1 VSESEHLAAIARA
14 LLAGVMGPLVL
25 GGEVRPGHAIG
36 ARHALAFTQQVG
48 AGAVDAALF
57 DQVQRARVRRA
68 RRLVPVDALLPA
80 TDSEWAMGA
89 ALHDLLQA
97 VNPDFDGAL
106 RRSMAARILDVAIAT
121 LDRVPPPRS
130 AAEALSRHTWF
141 ARLMDLART
150 DTTVTWWAGSRTYR
164 GEPPAARLQAWPEL
178 RRVSVVAKPVPLL
191 ELTPLA
197 VGRDRVAHAVE
208 LLLDRSPLTS
218 IAACTRAAPRFAWS
232 GGSLALVA
240 TPTGRALALRALE
253 RLPDGDVEVALGRAT
268 RDLLE
273 RRRDTAG
280 PALGLL
286 SERAIA
292 SATGHLPAGAAP
304 NGTPDAVLARALG
317 ARVALARLE
326 GQEPGWPD
334 GEKRRLL
341 DWLGPVAG
349 GASGQSAAAL
359 LEGRA

>member
-1 VSESEHLAAIARA
+1 VSESEHLAAIARD
-14 LLAGVMGPLVL
+14 LFAGVVGPVVL

-36 ARHALAFTQQVG
+36 ARHALALTQE
-48 AGAVDAALF
+48 AGAQAVDSALF
-57 DQVQRARVRRA
+57 DRVQRARVRRA
-68 RRLVPVDALLPA
+68 RRLVPVDALPPA
-80 TDSEWAMGA
+80 TDAEWAMGA
-89 ALHDLLQA
+89 ALHDVLHA

-121 LDRVPPPRS
+121 LDRVPPPRT

-150 DTTVTWWAGSRTYR
+150 DTSVTWWAGSRIYR
-164 GEPPAARLQAWPEL
+164 GEAPPTRLQAWPEL
-178 RRVSVVAKPVPLL
+178 RRVRVVAKPIALL
-191 ELTPLA
+191 DLAPLA
-197 VGRDRVAHAVE
+197 VARETVTHAVE

-218 IAACTRAAPRFAWS
+218 IAACTRTAPRFAWS

-240 TPTGRALALRALE
+240 TPVGRALALRALE

-273 RRRDTAG
+273 RRREAAG

-286 SERAIA
+286 SERSIA
-292 SATGHLPAGAAP
+292 AAAGHLPEGTAP

-317 ARVALARLE
+317 ARVAMLRLE
-326 GQEPGWPD
+326 GHEPGWPEGD
-334 GEKRRLL
+334 RRRLL

-349 GASGQSAAAL
+349 GAAGQSATAL